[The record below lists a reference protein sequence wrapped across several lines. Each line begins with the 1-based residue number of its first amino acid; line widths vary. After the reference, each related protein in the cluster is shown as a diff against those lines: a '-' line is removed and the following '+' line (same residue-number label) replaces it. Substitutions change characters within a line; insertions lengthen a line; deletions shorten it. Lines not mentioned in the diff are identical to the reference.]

1 MKKSTLINKFE
12 SKLDLT
18 LDALYEARD
27 VISTAD
33 DYELDELVNE
43 IVEDLEMAIADSSE
57 KIQLDGAAQPVRTS
71 YQSPPLL
78 SLPLRRSRARRR
90 RDQVTRERHLASE
103 MRCFSACF
111 RV

>member
-27 VISTAD
+27 VISAVE

-43 IVEDLEMAIADSSE
+43 IVEDLEMVIADASE
-57 KIQLDGAAQPVRTS
+57 KIREAIDNALD
-71 YQSPPLL
+71 
-78 SLPLRRSRARRR
+78 
-90 RDQVTRERHLASE
+90 
-103 MRCFSACF
+103 
-111 RV
+111 

>member
-57 KIQLDGAAQPVRTS
+57 KIREAIDNALD
-71 YQSPPLL
+71 
-78 SLPLRRSRARRR
+78 
-90 RDQVTRERHLASE
+90 
-103 MRCFSACF
+103 
-111 RV
+111 

>member
-27 VISTAD
+27 VISAVE

-43 IVEDLEMAIADSSE
+43 IVEDLEMAIAD
-57 KIQLDGAAQPVRTS
+57 
-71 YQSPPLL
+71 
-78 SLPLRRSRARRR
+78 
-90 RDQVTRERHLASE
+90 ASE
-103 MRCFSACF
+103 NIREAIENALD
-111 RV
+111 